1 MSEKKKLDDEVI
13 EKRAELQDL
22 NSQPQSHTRI
32 RQSDVSR
39 IVIHQSEREDLK
51 SYSCFYVGF

>member
-39 IVIHQSEREDLK
+39 IVMHQSER
-51 SYSCFYVGF
+51 